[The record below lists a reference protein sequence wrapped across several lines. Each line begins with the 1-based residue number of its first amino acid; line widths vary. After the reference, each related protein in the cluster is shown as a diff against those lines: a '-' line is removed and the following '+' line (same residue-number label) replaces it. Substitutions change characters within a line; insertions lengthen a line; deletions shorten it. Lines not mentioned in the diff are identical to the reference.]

1 MLFLGLI
8 IFTYILN
15 PCNLAPSNQSCN
27 TTVYYTTYLGES
39 ASPHLDLQD
48 PHHRWIAILFLYS
61 AIHRMSIAL
70 DKWRTRDR
78 SAVHVQALFNL
89 VTCTCLL
96 MLYCSITYI
105 MSLIATQ
112 MSLILRSN
120 CVWCRVFIL
129 WRWPAVVWWLIGVS
143 ICGDRGRRHNLLW
156 GPWSQPLERR
166 LSQSHPR
173 HQISSEHPQWT
184 AAS

>member
-1 MLFLGLI
+1 MLFLGII

-89 VTCTCLL
+89 VNMHLLANAVLLYHIHYVLNCDSDVSHLALELCLVQGL
-96 MLYCSITYI
+96 HLVKMTSGRLV
-105 MSLIATQ
+105 AH
-112 MSLILRSN
+112 
-120 CVWCRVFIL
+120 
-129 WRWPAVVWWLIGVS
+129 
-143 ICGDRGRRHNLLW
+143 RGLDLW
-156 GPWSQPLERR
+156 GPWSQ
-166 LSQSHPR
+166 
-173 HQISSEHPQWT
+173 T
-184 AAS
+184 